1 MDEDAPNKRNKLFSL
16 KELSVKSL
24 APIVEKKVYENNST
38 QIDLIASQQLL
49 AYFLRDTCNAEQMN
63 KFTKAMTSS
72 LNLTDLKITHEKINK
87 ETCDKI
93 FGFKNLSSLE
103 LGSLASWTMFHLDQS
118 LFADVPLVDVIE
130 ALRNILC
137 EESRIQL
144 QSLAITNDP
153 VTFRTGWMCE
163 MKGILPALTTLNL
176 EKMPISESEF
186 DVICESL
193 SLLESFYVSKIGN
206 LTGISNLK
214 NLQDFHS
221 IDSQFKGP
229 EDVIDIFK
237 LKNLKKLDFRGE
249 QCVHLPCVRLYL
261 DCAMSLF
268 SLEFFNCM
276 KNAISAEDVNLLAT
290 SHPQLKRIFVLDTRL
305 QDVSQLETS
314 NDQLHLI
321 SKGSLWQCLESLKLL
336 DIRTQSELMNDVCVE
351 IIGYLSNYEAYSKT
365 VIFDCFG
372 VLTQILRG
380 ELKFFIGK
388 QIHANVLKCLE
399 LLCRGGR
406 IEMFN
411 KLTKLNFIDLLLETI
426 TWFNG
431 RSDSVVWNIHSS
443 SWNILHDISTSTLPE
458 KSREFLFCQGIELL
472 ENAEHVLIAPKSC
485 LDLMTKY
492 LESRTEQLEDFLIYS
507 KLVRK
512 VAGNVADLAK
522 LKFTPLFIATC
533 NFLGTLHNICAVG
546 RTEMTKFIIN
556 SIMYAFNVFLSA
568 DWLTQ
573 AYGFR
578 IVESMLFYTDRETVK
593 IVFIKHLKGL
603 FLTLTQNEDKECATG
618 PVISLCFTAFHLV
631 ERTYTMNELRTA
643 ENIAQISNL
652 LQLLKHNKSIEYVD
666 VMADFNSKLTSPM
679 LLAWTKFMTTS

>member
-1 MDEDAPNKRNKLFSL
+1 
-16 KELSVKSL
+16 
-24 APIVEKKVYENNST
+24 
-38 QIDLIASQQLL
+38 
-49 AYFLRDTCNAEQMN
+49 
-63 KFTKAMTSS
+63 
-72 LNLTDLKITHEKINK
+72 
-87 ETCDKI
+87 
-93 FGFKNLSSLE
+93 
-103 LGSLASWTMFHLDQS
+103 MFHLDQS
-118 LFADVPLVDVIE
+118 LFTDVPRVDVIE

-137 EESRIQL
+137 EDSRIPL
-144 QSLAITNDP
+144 QSLAITGEP

-163 MKGILPALTTLNL
+163 IKRTLPALTTLNL
-176 EKMPISESEF
+176 GKTPISESEF
-186 DVICESL
+186 NGICESL
-193 SLLESFYVSKIGN
+193 PLIEALHVCKIGN

-214 NLQDFHS
+214 NLLDFHS
-221 IDSQFKGP
+221 IDSQFQCE
-229 EDVIDIFK
+229 EDVIEIFK
-237 LKNLKKLDFRGE
+237 LRNLNKLDFRGE
-249 QCVHLPCVRLYL
+249 LSSNLPCVRLYL
-261 DCAMSLF
+261 DCSMSLP
-268 SLEFFNCM
+268 SLEFLNCM
-276 KNAISAEDVNLLAT
+276 KNEISAEDVNLLAV
-290 SHPQLKRIFVLDTRL
+290 SHPQLKRIFVLDTSL

-314 NDQLHLI
+314 HDQLHLI

-336 DIRTQSELMNDVCVE
+336 DIRTQSELMNEVCVE
-351 IIGYLSNYEAYSKT
+351 IMDYLANYDIYSKT
-365 VIFDCFG
+365 IIRDCFG

-388 QIHANVLKCLE
+388 QIHENVLKCLE
-399 LLCRGGR
+399 ILCRDGR
-406 IEMFN
+406 IEMFDE
-411 KLTKLNFIDLLLETI
+411 LTKLNFIDLLLETI
-426 TWFNG
+426 TWFNS
-431 RSDSVVWNIHSS
+431 RSGSVVWNVHSS
-443 SWNILHDISTSTLPE
+443 SWNILHDISISKLPE

-472 ENAEHVLIAPKSC
+472 ENAQHVLIAPKSC

-533 NFLGTLHNICAVG
+533 NFLGTLHNLCAVG

-603 FLTLTQNEDKECATG
+603 FLTLTQNEDPEYTAG

-631 ERTYTMNELRTA
+631 EQTYTINELRTA
-643 ENIAQISNL
+643 ENVTQISNL
-652 LQLLKHNKSIEYVD
+652 LQFLKHNKSIEYAD